1 MIRGTPGLHLAL
13 TDQQDGRAVC
23 LCMRCGGELY
33 PGETGYV
40 WEDRRICPDCFK
52 RVVTV
57 WLEESS
63 REVAVALGVE
73 VWVL

>member
-13 TDQQDGRAVC
+13 TDQQEGDAAC

-33 PGETGYV
+33 PGEAGYL
-40 WEDRRICPDCFK
+40 WEDRQICPDCFK

-63 REVAVALGVE
+63 REVAEALGVE
-73 VWVL
+73 MRVL